1 MTRVDFHFNMAN
13 KLDYACRLARKVYM
27 AGQNLVV
34 YSADAAFLK
43 TFDQALWTLSPL
55 DFIPHV
61 WANDPLATRTP
72 IVLTSECGDTPHHD
86 NLLNLSAESPLF
98 FSRFERL
105 LELVSTEEADRLAGR
120 ARYKFYRERG
130 YHMFTHDLAQGN

>member
-1 MTRVDFHFNMAN
+1 MRASCGGASTVR
-13 KLDYACRLARKVYM
+13 C
-27 AGQNLVV
+27 GE
-34 YSADAAFLK
+34 
-43 TFDQALWTLSPL
+43 
-55 DFIPHV
+55 
-61 WANDPLATRTP
+61 LATRTP

-130 YHMFTHDLAQGN
+130 YPMFTHDLAQGN